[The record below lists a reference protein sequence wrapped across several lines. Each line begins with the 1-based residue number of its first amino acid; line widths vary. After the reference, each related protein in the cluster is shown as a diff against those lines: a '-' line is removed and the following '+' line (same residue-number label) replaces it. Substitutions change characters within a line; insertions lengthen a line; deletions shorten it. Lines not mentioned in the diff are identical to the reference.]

1 MPALRA
7 WLLRPVQCD
16 LQPLKAARPAWGSRV
31 IIPRPEDSI

>member
-16 LQPLKAARPAWGSRV
+16 LQLLKAARSAWGSHV
-31 IIPRPEDSI
+31 IIPHPEDSI